1 MHGMQV
7 LVIVNPGHGHLNA
20 LLPTCWALLAAG
32 HQVVVAT
39 TADFVD
45 VIAAT
50 GVPAV
55 ACGRPP
61 TSTELARL
69 PVPPVDREARL
80 LWSLTQK
87 WPTWAEAMAADL
99 LAFARHFAPKVVLH
113 EPTAFA
119 GPLIAALLGLPCI
132 EHGWGMPLPA
142 EMAQLAEERLRTL
155 HDRHGLPPGVHAR
168 SLRINLG
175 PQAFM
180 PGDAMPAER
189 FRFVP
194 VSGTVTPAP
203 CWVATRP
210 RDRRRLLVSFGT
222 WPDPQARSVQRVAV
236 EAALAAG
243 AEVVVALG
251 HPDRG
256 TAAEL
261 PADVLAAFR
270 PPVSLLLPTCDAI
283 IHHGGAGTACAALAC
298 GLPALV
304 LPQRADQ
311 FRNAERLAASGA
323 ARYLLPEAR
332 ADRMD
337 DEIAA
342 LLEDSARRAAAR
354 RLQAANAALPPLAA
368 LVALVER
375 LAAAPATGPYKRA
388 AERV

>member
-1 MHGMQV
+1 MHGLQI
-7 LVIVNPGHGHLNA
+7 LVVVNPGHGHLNA

-32 HQVVVAT
+32 HQVVAAT
-39 TADFVD
+39 TDDFVD

-61 TSTELARL
+61 TPSELARL
-69 PVPPVDREARL
+69 PPSPVDREARL
-80 LWSLTQK
+80 LWSLAQK
-87 WPTWAEAMAADL
+87 WPTWAEAMASDL
-99 LAFARHFAPKVVLH
+99 LGFARSFAPQVVLH

-119 GPLIAALLGLPCI
+119 GPLVAALLGLPCI

-142 EMAQLAEERLRTL
+142 EMAQLAEERLRPL
-155 HDRHGLPPGVHAR
+155 HSRHGLGPAVHAR
-168 SLRINLG
+168 SVRINLG
-175 PQAFM
+175 PQAFV
-180 PGDAMPAER
+180 PGDAMPTER

-203 CWVATRP
+203 SWVTAR
-210 RDRRRLLVSFGT
+210 RHDRRRLLISFGT
-222 WPDPQARSVQRVAV
+222 WPDPQAQSVQRAAV
-236 EAALAAG
+236 VAALAAG

-256 TAAEL
+256 TVAEL
-261 PADVLAAFR
+261 PAEVLAAFR
-270 PPVSLLLPTCDAI
+270 PPVSLLMPTCDAV
-283 IHHGGAGTACAALAC
+283 IHHGGAGTACAALAY

-332 ADRMD
+332 ADRIN
-337 DEIAA
+337 DEVAA
-342 LLEDSARRAAAR
+342 LLADAAR
-354 RLQAANAALPPLAA
+354 RTVARQLQAANAALPPLAA
-368 LVALVER
+368 LVTLVEQ
-375 LAAAPATGPYKRA
+375 LAAARGAGPLA
-388 AERV
+388 GESA